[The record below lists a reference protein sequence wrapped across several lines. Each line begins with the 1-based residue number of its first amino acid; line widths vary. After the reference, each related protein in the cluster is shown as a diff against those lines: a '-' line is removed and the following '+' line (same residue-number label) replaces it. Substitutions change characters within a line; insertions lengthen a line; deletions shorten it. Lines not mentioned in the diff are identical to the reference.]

1 MSNQGQQ
8 WDRWFKVASVVT
20 TSLVIPGVTWA
31 FQVTQDMH
39 DMRTQIKMLSQQM
52 EVDRKGTAIVLEEI
66 KLLRASV
73 DLMRTDIL
81 QRLTRVET
89 RMETK

>member
-1 MSNQGQQ
+1 
-8 WDRWFKVASVVT
+8 
-20 TSLVIPGVTWA
+20 
-31 FQVTQDMH
+31 MH